1 MRISD
6 WSSDVCSSDLL
17 TMSRNAHTS
26 LTLCWTGDERCQG
39 DDRGPFV
46 VRSCG
51 TVKRRFCGAGRK
63 ANAML
68 DFLSRH
74 NPRGLVARFIAAP
87 AALPVLLVLY
97 GTLGIGDDPTPDD
110 GCDASAPAP
119 TPVPGIGRASGRE
132 RVC

>member
-1 MRISD
+1 
-6 WSSDVCSSDLL
+6 
-17 TMSRNAHTS
+17 MSRNAHTS

-68 DFLSRH
+68 EFLSRH
-74 NPRGLVARFIAAP
+74 NPRGLVARFIPAP
-87 AALPVLLVLY
+87 AHLTLFLVLL
-97 GTLGIGDDPTPDD
+97 GTPGNGAAQPPDT
-110 GCDASAPAP
+110 GVAASPPANIK
-119 TPVPGIGRASGRE
+119 TAQR
-132 RVC
+132 

>member
-1 MRISD
+1 
-6 WSSDVCSSDLL
+6 
-17 TMSRNAHTS
+17 MSRNAHTS

-63 ANAML
+63 ANAMI

-74 NPRGLVARFIAAP
+74 NPRGLVARLIAAP
-87 AALPVLLVLY
+87 AALTVFLVLY
-97 GTLGIGDDPTPDD
+97 GTLGIGPAPTPDD
-110 GCDASAPAP
+110 VCHARAPANTQVTADKLP
-119 TPVPGIGRASGRE
+119 RS
-132 RVC
+132 